1 MWRFLKE
8 IILDHKLMV
17 LKKRPALDCCSQ
29 IKHSCKVRSLL
40 KHGKSN
46 DKKNCETKYHSRG
59 EKTWNPFFSA
69 GELISAEQLKRLV
82 LLCARTN
89 RNIKACL
96 LRVTTTAGTLYVYA
110 YTCSVCKHVCAC
122 VGVCAGDWRRVWI
135 KQIWATTG
143 QRRGQTECQTNC

>member
-1 MWRFLKE
+1 M
-8 IILDHKLMV
+8 
-17 LKKRPALDCCSQ
+17 
-29 IKHSCKVRSLL
+29 RSLL

-59 EKTWNPFFSA
+59 GKKTWNPFFSA

-89 RNIKACL
+89 TNIKACL

-110 YTCSVCKHVCAC
+110 YICSVCMHVCAC